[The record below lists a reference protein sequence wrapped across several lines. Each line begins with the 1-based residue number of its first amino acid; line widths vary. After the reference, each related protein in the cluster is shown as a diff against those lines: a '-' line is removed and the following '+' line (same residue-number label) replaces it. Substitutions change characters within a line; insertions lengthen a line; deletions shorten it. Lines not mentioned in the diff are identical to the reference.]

1 MSRTFIYARVSTSE
15 QHADNQIHEI
25 EAAGFSVNERRI
37 VTESISGSVA
47 ASERPQFS
55 RLLDRLEPDDVLI
68 VTKLDRL
75 GRNAMDVRATVE
87 RFREDRETIADLR
100 LQAPSGAWV
109 RLGDVAEVSIASG
122 PPQVRRDDVQ
132 RRVVIQANVQGRDM
146 GSVVADIRQAI
157 VEQVDLPTGYSV
169 DIGGQFENQQ
179 RAQKR
184 LALVVPVSL
193 GLIALLLYFAFA
205 SVGQAMLILVNVPL
219 AVIGGVFSLWISGQY
234 LSVPSSVGFITL
246 FGVAVLNGV
255 VMVESINQRIANGLK
270 VSDAV
275 FDGAVSRLR
284 PVLMTAITSALGLIP
299 MLLSNGVGAEIQK
312 PLASVIVGGLVTA
325 TFLTLFVLPVLF
337 AWFSK
342 GKLSDMA

>member
-1 MSRTFIYARVSTSE
+1 M
-15 QHADNQIHEI
+15 
-25 EAAGFSVNERRI
+25 
-37 VTESISGSVA
+37 
-47 ASERPQFS
+47 
-55 RLLDRLEPDDVLI
+55 
-68 VTKLDRL
+68 
-75 GRNAMDVRATVE
+75 
-87 RFREDRETIADLR
+87 
-100 LQAPSGAWV
+100 
-109 RLGDVAEVSIASG
+109 
-122 PPQVRRDDVQ
+122 
-132 RRVVIQANVQGRDM
+132 
-146 GSVVADIRQAI
+146 
-157 VEQVDLPTGYSV
+157 
-169 DIGGQFENQQ
+169 
-179 RAQKR
+179 
-184 LALVVPVSL
+184 VPVSL

-255 VMVESINQRIANGLK
+255 VMVESINQRIADGLK